1 MLALQSSMQSSG
13 FYVMDADELFF
24 INGGSAG
31 AGTNHPGIQAAG
43 NYLITTG
50 QNICSQGQSADSV
63 GTVAQALGSTSNWSA
78 LGAFANIFGMGM
90 QAVGKALVWVA
101 KNDSGDV
108 QGAMD
113 RYYEHH

>member
-1 MLALQSSMQSSG
+1 
-13 FYVMDADELFF
+13 MDADELFF
-24 INGGSAG
+24 INGGSS
-31 AGTNHPGIQAAG
+31 NHPGIEAAG

-50 QNICSQGQSADSV
+50 QNISSQGQTADSV
-63 GTVAQALGSTSNWSA
+63 GTVAQALGSTSNWTA
-78 LGAFANIFGMGM
+78 FGAFVNICGMGM
-90 QAVGKALVWVA
+90 QAVGNALVWIA